1 MNGCVYDF
9 SIDYDA
15 IAVDD
20 IMVIHNYLMKKKKKK
35 KWNIVLKFFGLLK
48 IFFFTGLAFLSTL
61 TSVNLLH
68 CISMNNQECK
78 GRPQIVNVNSDEPL
92 FFLLGIKTTKCS
104 GICNSIN
111 DSHA

>member
-35 KWNIVLKFFGLLK
+35 LNSLVKSLGLLK
-48 IFFFTGLAFLSTL
+48 SVFFTGLAFLSTL

>member
-1 MNGCVYDF
+1 
-9 SIDYDA
+9 
-15 IAVDD
+15 
-20 IMVIHNYLMKKKKKK
+20 
-35 KWNIVLKFFGLLK
+35 
-48 IFFFTGLAFLSTL
+48 
-61 TSVNLLH
+61 
-68 CISMNNQECK
+68 MNNQECK